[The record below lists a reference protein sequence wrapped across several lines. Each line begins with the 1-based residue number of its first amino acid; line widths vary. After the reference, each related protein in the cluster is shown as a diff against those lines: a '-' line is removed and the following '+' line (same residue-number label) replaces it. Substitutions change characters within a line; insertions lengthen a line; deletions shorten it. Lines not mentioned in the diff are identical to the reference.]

1 MVLTSALTT
10 IEPKRSVTGFSVN
23 WRQLA
28 VAVLLSVV
36 LGAANFILFLWL
48 AVHKLIPPPVVYSPG
63 LLLGLG
69 LIQVP
74 LEEFI
79 FRGLL
84 LRYIARVN
92 WLLGLLVSSAA
103 FALVHA
109 AYGGLRVTLVS
120 QFVIGLFYGALYL
133 RSRSILITSAAHYTF
148 NVAGRVAMWLIVG
161 V

>member
-1 MVLTSALTT
+1 MNFG
-10 IEPKRSVTGFSVN
+10 R
-23 WRQLA
+23 LA

-84 LRYIARVN
+84 LRYLARVN
-92 WLLGLLVSSAA
+92 WLLGLVVSSAA
-103 FALVHA
+103 FALGARSLRRIACYPRVSIRNWALLWSAVSAVAVHFNHE
-109 AYGGLRVTLVS
+109 RR
-120 QFVIGLFYGALYL
+120 ALCVQ
-133 RSRSILITSAAHYTF
+133 RSRPTRDVANPWPVTPPRGAA
-148 NVAGRVAMWLIVG
+148 AGP
-161 V
+161 